1 MARLVVQ
8 YPGDSGVVVN
18 GAHAGRTNRVLIVT
32 PGRHVVRLDGEAT
45 EPDERTIEVGT
56 TSAADELLHI
66 SFAPAPPAV
75 VRTSPLTSRYNG
87 FLFGQ
92 CLALAFTDCGR
103 VRYAERRAG
112 LEAFLRDVDVD
123 VSIPAAPGDHGGVTH
138 AGLVSAI
145 LPRLAAQSRELAE
158 FAILGA
164 LLVQYGLLAQ
174 RDVAA
179 AAAMLVEIER
189 LRAAYDLPP
198 IDPPRFV
205 VPADER
211 DPDRALAPSLAY
223 LRAVVDRLPI
233 EADTVFVIAPA
244 AEPYASYDGAFY
256 RPALEH
262 GGYRVLRAWA
272 GLESQDHAD
281 LQLALL
287 GRAGLFWADVSEL
300 DLRVGYTIGAA
311 HALGKRG
318 MIVGR
323 EDRAA
328 TLPPT
333 IGHDAVVRYD
343 PHDPEWPHGAV
354 LLMAACLA
362 AIKLAAE
369 RGDRLRVPPG
379 RIEGVFDEVSQALGS
394 VLLPP
399 AAREAQRRGRR
410 AMDAGDLALAEASF
424 DEACRLGLDDDETRL
439 WRGWARVGLG
449 RLEDAAADLAA
460 VLGGDPAANPV
471 GEWRPIAAYLRAVLR
486 EAQGDLPGALHDFEL
501 ALALG
506 LVDPEVREKRDA
518 VAARVAS

>member
-8 YPGDSGVVVN
+8 YPGDRGVVVD
-18 GAHAGRTNRVLIVT
+18 GAQAGRTNRVLIVT

-45 EPDERTIEVGT
+45 EPDEWTLDVGT
-56 TSAADELLHI
+56 TLAADELLHI
-66 SFAPAPPAV
+66 GFAPAPPAV

-92 CLALAFTDCGR
+92 CLALAFAECGR
-103 VRYAERRAG
+103 VRYAQRRAG
-112 LEAFLRDVDVD
+112 LQAFLRDVDVD
-123 VSIPAAPGDHGGVTH
+123 VSIPAAPSDRGGVTH
-138 AGLVSAI
+138 SGLLSAI
-145 LPRLAAQSRELAE
+145 LPRLAARSRELAE
-158 FAILGA
+158 FAILGG
-164 LLVQYGLLAQ
+164 LLVHYGLLAP
-174 RDVAA
+174 RDAVT

-198 IDPPRFV
+198 IDPPRLV
-205 VPADER
+205 VPAGER
-211 DPDRALAPSLAY
+211 DPDRVLAPSLAY
-223 LRAVVDRLPI
+223 LRAIVDRLPV
-233 EADTVFVIAPA
+233 EDDTALVIMPS
-244 AEPYASYDGAFY
+244 AEPYASYDSAFY
-256 RPALEH
+256 RPALEQ

-281 LQLALL
+281 LQLAII

-300 DLRVGYTIGAA
+300 DLLVGYTIGAA

-328 TLPPT
+328 ALPAT
-333 IGHDAVVRYD
+333 IGPDAVVRYD
-343 PHDPEWPHGAV
+343 PHAPDWPHGAV

-362 AIKLAAE
+362 AIKLAGE
-369 RGDRLRVPPG
+369 RGDRLRLPPG
-379 RIEGVFDEVSQALGS
+379 PIEGVFDEVSQALGS

-449 RLEDAAADLAA
+449 RLEDAAADFAA
-460 VLGGDPAANPV
+460 VLGGDPTADPV

-506 LVDPEVREKRDA
+506 LADPEVREKRDA